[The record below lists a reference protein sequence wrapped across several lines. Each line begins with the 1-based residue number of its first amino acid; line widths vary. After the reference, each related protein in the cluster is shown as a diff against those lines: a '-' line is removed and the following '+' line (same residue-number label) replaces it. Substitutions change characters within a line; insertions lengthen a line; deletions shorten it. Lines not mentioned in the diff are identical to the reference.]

1 MTIVPYSVN
10 LQPTW
15 DEFVRTSRNGTFL
28 IERSFMDYHSHRFTD
43 CSLMVCEGDAA
54 DEKGSDSS
62 LTTDDLLAVFPA
74 NWVEAERCVYSHQ
87 GLTYG
92 GLIISPTLTQAQ
104 VLEAMN
110 AIMRYCINMLQ
121 ACRVVYK
128 PIPYIYSI
136 QPAQEDLYTLF
147 RFGAKLT
154 ARSVS
159 STVALRSPLKMR
171 TLRIRQA
178 KKALDNNLYIE
189 RLMECGR
196 LALHEFWTL
205 LTDTLQEQH
214 GVAPVHSEEE
224 MALLI
229 SRFPREIKVF
239 LVRHEETVVAGCVI
253 FVCRSVAHVQY
264 IAAGPQ
270 GREWG
275 ALDLLFR
282 HLITEQF
289 KNLDY
294 LDFGISTEQGGQ
306 VLNEGLI
313 FQKEGFGGRA
323 VCYDTYEIALDSDV
337 VNRMLPSSAED
348 NKERIKFLYLKAV
361 NDSFE
366 PRLSDAIAEVM
377 RSGWYLLGEANK
389 RFAEHFAEYCG
400 ARHCIPCGNGLDALT
415 LILRS
420 YANIYGWDRDA
431 EVIVPA
437 NTFIATFLSVTQ
449 AGLRHVPCE
458 PDIKD
463 YLIHPAQIEPLITEK
478 TRALIPVHLYGQVCD
493 MQPLLK
499 LACKHGLLVIEDAA
513 QAHGAVYHKQKAGHL
528 GDAAAFSFYPAKNLG
543 ALGDAGAVVTDD
555 DRLAQMV
562 AMQNNYGYSEKY
574 VCQVK
579 GLNSR
584 MDEIQAA
591 VLDVKLGRLDADN
604 ERRRE
609 LAQIYINGI
618 DNPLVTL
625 PNMPKV
631 KEEHVFYAFAVRC
644 PERDK
649 LKQYLMEKGIVTQV
663 HYPIPP
669 HHQEAYKELSSLR
682 LPVTEK
688 IHKQILSLPLSP
700 MMSESQIERIVEAV
714 NSFNID

>member
-1 MTIVPYSVN
+1 MIIVPYSIKY
-10 LQPTW
+10 QQAW
-15 DEFVRTSRNGTFL
+15 DAFVQTSRNGTFL
-28 IERSFMDYHSHRFTD
+28 IERSFMDYHAHRFAD
-43 CSLMVCEGDAA
+43 CSLMVYEGDIANEEYN
-54 DEKGSDSS
+54 DTSPS
-62 LTTDDLLAVFPA
+62 TDGLLAVFPA
-74 NWVEAERCVYSHQ
+74 NWVEEERCVYSHQ

-92 GLIISPTLTQAQ
+92 GLIMGQNLTQVQ
-104 VLEAMN
+104 VLEAMH

-121 ACRVVYK
+121 ARRMVYK
-128 PIPYIYSI
+128 SIPYIYSL
-136 QPAQEDLYTLF
+136 QPAQEDLYALF
-147 RFGAKLT
+147 RFGAKLC

-189 RLMECGR
+189 RLTEGSR

-214 GVAPVHSEEE
+214 GVSPVHSEEE
-224 MALLI
+224 IALLI
-229 SRFPREIKVF
+229 SRFPREIKVYV
-239 LVRHEETVVAGCVI
+239 VRHEDVVVAGCVI
-253 FVCRSVAHVQY
+253 FVCHNVAHVQY

-289 KNLDY
+289 KNMDY

-337 VNRMLPSSAED
+337 VNRMSPTTTDE
-348 NKERIKFLYLKAV
+348 NKNRIKFLYLKAV

-366 PRLSDAIAEVM
+366 PQLSNAIADVL
-377 RSGWYLLGEANK
+377 RSGWYLLGEVNK

-420 YANIYGWDRDA
+420 YAKIHGWDRET

-449 AGLRHVPCE
+449 AGLIPVPCE
-458 PDIKD
+458 PDIDD

-493 MQPLLK
+493 MQPLRE
-499 LACKHGLLVIEDAA
+499 LANKHGLLLIEDAA
-513 QAHGAVYHKQKAGHL
+513 QAHGAMYKKQKVGHL

-555 DRLAQMV
+555 DQLAQMV

-591 VLDVKLGRLDADN
+591 VLDVKLSRLDADN

-609 LAQIYINGI
+609 LAQLYIDGI
-618 DNPLVTL
+618 DNPLITL
-625 PNMPKV
+625 PKMPKV
-631 KEEHVFYAFAVRC
+631 KEEHVFYVFPIRC
-644 PERDK
+644 PERDQ
-649 LKQYLMEKGIVTQV
+649 LKQYLMDRGVVTQIY
-663 HYPIPP
+663 YPIPP
-669 HHQEAYKELSSLR
+669 HQQEAYKEFSSLR
-682 LPVTEK
+682 LPITEK

-700 MMSESQIERIVEAV
+700 MMSESQIERIIEIV